1 MSGDEVT
8 EVKVALARIETKLE
22 GHFARD
28 DERAKLWGGHEE
40 RIAAL
45 EAEENKRKGGK
56 AALVSLLA
64 AASAAGGLL
73 VKFWPWGAR

>member
-1 MSGDEVT
+1 MSGDEIT

-22 GHFARD
+22 AHFTRD
-28 DERAKLWGGHEE
+28 EDRAKRWDDHED
-40 RIAAL
+40 RISAL